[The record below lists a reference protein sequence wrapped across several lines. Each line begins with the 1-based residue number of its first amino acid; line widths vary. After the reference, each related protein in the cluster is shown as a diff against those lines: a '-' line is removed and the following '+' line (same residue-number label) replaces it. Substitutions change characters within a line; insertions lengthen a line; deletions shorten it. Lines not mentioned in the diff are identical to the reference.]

1 MLGFWR
7 RCQSEFEKD
16 YMEGLNKEKYQAQMV
31 DPTLSEA
38 DKKKLKVNNLSSTVL
53 FLMQWSGSVGFWV
66 IFGRAYIQLKEQSKN
81 FFGKLR
87 SCRTE

>member
-81 FFGKLR
+81 FL
-87 SCRTE
+87 EN